1 MRLGTPTLDFVVI
14 GAQKAGTTSLW
25 RYLDDNPR
33 IAMPPH
39 KEASFFSEP
48 SYADFRGY
56 MRALFKD
63 VPRGAV
69 RGTVTPVY
77 MLGTRDAP
85 VPVIADRIR
94 AAAPAVKLI
103 ALLRD
108 PVERAQSAWRMV
120 TRRGLE
126 TRSFAEA
133 VSQLLEPG
141 ELERARHEPSEERA
155 YVVAGE
161 YGRMLAAYLDRFE
174 RSQLHVELSEDLSH
188 APADV
193 VRRVCEFVGVEAHEP
208 RRLGERFHASG
219 RERVSPEAEADLKGY
234 LERNVWR
241 RLRHADQHRH
251 EFERWFEL
259 WNTVPEPSVEPVDEA
274 TAARL
279 RAHYAADAATLE
291 AVTGVRAPWPLA

>member
-25 RYLDDNPR
+25 RYLADNPR
-33 IAMPPH
+33 LAMPPH

-63 VPRGAV
+63 APRGAKL
-69 RGTVTPVY
+69 GTVTPVY
-77 MLGTRDAP
+77 MLGTPDAP

-108 PVERAQSAWRMV
+108 PVERAHSAWRMV

-133 VSQLLEPG
+133 ISQLLEPG
-141 ELERARHEPSEERA
+141 ELERARREPAEERA

-161 YGRMLAAYLDRFE
+161 YGRMLADYLERFE
-174 RSQLHVELSEDLSH
+174 RSQLHVELSSDLER

-193 VRRVCEFVGVEAHEP
+193 VRRVCKFVGVEPHEP
-208 RRLGERFHASG
+208 QRLGERFHASG
-219 RERVSPEAEADLKGY
+219 RERVSAEAEADLKGY
-234 LERNVWR
+234 LERNVWP

-251 EFERWFEL
+251 EFEGWFEL
-259 WNTVPEPSVEPVDEA
+259 WNTLAEPSAEPVDEA

-279 RAHYAADAATLE
+279 RAHYAGDAAVLE
-291 AVTGVRAPWPLA
+291 AATGVRAPW

>member
-1 MRLGTPTLDFVVI
+1 MRLGTPGLDFVVI

-25 RYLDDNPR
+25 RYLDDNPEL
-33 IAMPPH
+33 AMPPH

-48 SYADFRGY
+48 SHADFRGY

-63 VPRGAV
+63 APRGAKL
-69 RGTVTPVY
+69 GTVTPVY
-77 MLGTRDAP
+77 MLGTPDAP
-85 VPVIADRIR
+85 VPVIAERIH

-108 PVERAQSAWRMV
+108 PVERAYSAWRMV
-120 TRRGLE
+120 TRRGIE
-126 TRSFAEA
+126 TRSFEEA
-133 VSQLLEPG
+133 VAQLLAPG
-141 ELERARHEPSEERA
+141 ELERARREPAEERA

-161 YGRMLAAYLDRFE
+161 YGRMLAAYLERFP
-174 RSQLHVELSEDLSH
+174 RGQLHVELTSDLER
-188 APADV
+188 APAEV
-193 VRRVCEFVGVEAHEP
+193 VRRVCEFVGVEPHEP
-208 RRLGERFHASG
+208 GRLGERFFASG
-219 RERVSPEAEADLKGY
+219 RERVSAEAEADLKDY

-259 WNTVPEPSVEPVDEA
+259 WNTVAEPAPEPVEAA

-279 RAHYAADAATLE
+279 RAHYAEDAAVLE
-291 AVTGVRAPWPLA
+291 AAVGVRAPWAVG